1 MAENTRL
8 KELQNDMKKMLEVV
22 EKIRVDVR
30 KEKKISQNDL
40 RDWSLRLRIC
50 TKKKKS
56 LWFELRQRSG
66 VQLTISGQKCQASLS
81 SLRW

>member
-22 EKIRVDVR
+22 EKIHVDVR

-50 TKKKKS
+50 TKKKIIVV
-56 LWFELRQRSG
+56 RA
-66 VQLTISGQKCQASLS
+66 QAKKRCTTNHFRPEVS
-81 SLRW
+81 S